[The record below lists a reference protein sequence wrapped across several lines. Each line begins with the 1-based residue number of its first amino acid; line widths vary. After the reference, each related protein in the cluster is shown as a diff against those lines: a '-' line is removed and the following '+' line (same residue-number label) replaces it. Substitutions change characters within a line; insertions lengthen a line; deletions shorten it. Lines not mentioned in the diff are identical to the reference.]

1 MVKIVLT
8 ALAQCESNRQE
19 LPVIVKESAMA
30 LRLLGRVTSIN
41 VRKALWVLDEL
52 GIAYER
58 EDWGLPLRDPR
69 TPEFLALNPNGTVP
83 VLVEDGFVLWE
94 SNAIMTYLARRH
106 GSLMPKD
113 GQGGALVEQWLYWQ
127 VGELNP
133 QWGYAVNAL
142 LRGNPEYQDP
152 GRVADSIERWT
163 AKMAVLE
170 SRLERRDYL
179 VGNTI
184 SVADIA
190 IALSSHR
197 WFSTPFDRPH
207 LPAVD
212 AHYQRMKA
220 RPAGGSWMG
229 ETTP

>member
-1 MVKIVLT
+1 
-8 ALAQCESNRQE
+8 
-19 LPVIVKESAMA
+19 MA

-41 VRKALWVLDEL
+41 VRKALWVMDEL
-52 GIAYER
+52 GITYER
-58 EDWGLPLRDPR
+58 EDWGLPTRDPR
-69 TPEFLALNPNGTVP
+69 TPEFLALNPNGLVP
-83 VLVEDGFVLWE
+83 VLVDDGFVLWE
-94 SNAIMTYLARRH
+94 SNAIATYLARRH
-106 GSLMPKD
+106 GALLPKD
-113 GQGGALVEQWLYWQ
+113 AQGAALVDQWLYWQ

-142 LRGNPEYQDP
+142 LRKNPAFSDAGQT
-152 GRVADSIERWT
+152 ADSIDRWS

-197 WFSTPFDRPH
+197 WFSTPFERPR
-207 LPAVD
+207 LPATE
-212 AHYQRMKA
+212 AHYERMRE
-220 RPAGGSWMG
+220 RPAGARWMS